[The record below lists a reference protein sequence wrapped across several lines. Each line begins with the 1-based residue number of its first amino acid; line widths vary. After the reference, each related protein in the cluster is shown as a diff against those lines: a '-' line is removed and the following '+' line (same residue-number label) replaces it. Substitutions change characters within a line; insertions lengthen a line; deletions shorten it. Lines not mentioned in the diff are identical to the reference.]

1 MILDRIRQHEVVL
14 PINLNYNRILQSEKD
29 KKQY

>member
-1 MILDRIRQHEVVL
+1 MITDRIRQHEVVL
-14 PINLNYNRILQSEKD
+14 PINHNYNRILQSEKD